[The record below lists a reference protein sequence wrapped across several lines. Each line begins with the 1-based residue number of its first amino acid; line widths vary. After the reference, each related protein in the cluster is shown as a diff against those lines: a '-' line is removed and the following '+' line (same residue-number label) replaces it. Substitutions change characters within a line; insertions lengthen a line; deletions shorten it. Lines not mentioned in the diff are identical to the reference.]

1 MERTFRPYAGYL
13 HRELMKAYTA
23 FCSHCYRNTREPYS
37 FVTTGLWGCGAFGGN
52 RQVKAIIQWYAAPLA
67 NVLELRYV
75 LGGEEQKVFRD
86 VFDVLVRLGTDLQN
100 GKAAVPK
107 PDEIFEYVLQSL

>member
-1 MERTFRPYAGYL
+1 MADGPPWTKYCMTDQGQRLTGATG
-13 HRELMKAYTA
+13 
-23 FCSHCYRNTREPYS
+23 NTRKPYS

-52 RQVKAIIQWYAAPLA
+52 RQVKAIIQWYAASLA